1 MNLDL
6 AYSKITKSQPV
17 GLIEYH
23 VDKVRIRQLIIGI
36 RRKIVLFKVVESLQK
51 GATYITNIY
60 IYIYIRFSV
69 CSGSVSYFNYRN
81 IEIDWVFVKFG
92 PFVAFV
98 ILV

>member
-1 MNLDL
+1 MNIYIFVESGFGVFKNNKKP
-6 AYSKITKSQPV
+6 AV

-60 IYIYIRFSV
+60 IYIL
-69 CSGSVSYFNYRN
+69 VSQFVPVQLV
-81 IEIDWVFVKFG
+81 ISTLEI
-92 PFVAFV
+92 
-98 ILV
+98 